1 MAYTFDAETRK
12 IVLPAGDTMEF
23 RIAVNSTVYHA
34 VIFAIYDRRE
44 EIDLLRIPAEIVDGA
59 AKVRLTNK
67 HTRDLEPG
75 RYKWNLR
82 LVEDPE
88 YDEDGNII
96 ADDPGDDV
104 LTVFGPD
111 RSAIPDFQI
120 VKNGGYV

>member
-1 MAYTFDAETRK
+1 MPYTFDPDTHE
-12 IVLPAGDTMEF
+12 IVLPVGDTMDF
-23 RIAVNSTVYHA
+23 TINVTGDVYHA
-34 VIFAIYDRRE
+34 LVFAIYDRGDGTDILRVPG
-44 EIDLLRIPAEIVDGA
+44 EIFEGVAHIRLAAE
-59 AKVRLTNK
+59 

-96 ADDPGDDV
+96 ADDEQDDV

-111 RSAIPDFQI
+111 KSTIPDI
-120 VKNGGYV
+120 RLVRNGGRV